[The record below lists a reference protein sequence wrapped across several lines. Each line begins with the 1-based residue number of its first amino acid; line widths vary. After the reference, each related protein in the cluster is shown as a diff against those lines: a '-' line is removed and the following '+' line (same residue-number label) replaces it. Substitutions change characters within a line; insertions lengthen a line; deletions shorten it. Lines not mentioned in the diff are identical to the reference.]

1 MTLINNAYNHHSTIL
16 SYLPSYWLVASNYT
30 YSDFP
35 LSFVKA
41 GGALAQVA
49 RYEEFVP
56 LSSTSDPLFPRP
68 ISPYCDMILPSSF

>member
-1 MTLINNAYNHHSTIL
+1 MAYTCSG
-16 SYLPSYWLVASNYT
+16 
-30 YSDFP
+30 FP
-35 LSFVKA
+35 LGFVIA
-41 GGALAQVA
+41 GGALAQAA